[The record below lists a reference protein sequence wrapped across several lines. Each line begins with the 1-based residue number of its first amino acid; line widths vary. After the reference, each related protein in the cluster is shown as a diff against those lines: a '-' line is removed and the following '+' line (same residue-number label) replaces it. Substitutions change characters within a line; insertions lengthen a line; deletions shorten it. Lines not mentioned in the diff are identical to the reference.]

1 MDMFD
6 KINELYDRKTVIELG
21 GGYERI
27 DKQHEKGKLTARERI
42 ELLLDEGTFFEI
54 NPFITHRTV
63 DFGMDKMEG
72 PGDGVVTGFGKING
86 RPVYLFSQ
94 DFTVFGGAL
103 GEMHAKKMATVMD
116 LAAKNGTPFIG
127 INDSGGARIQE
138 GVLSLDGY
146 GHIFYRNAIYSG
158 VIPQISVIMG
168 PCAGG
173 AVYSPAITD
182 FILMVD
188 KTSQM
193 FITGPKV
200 IETVTGEKIS
210 AEDLGGSKVNNAVSG
225 NAHFRAP
232 SEEEAIDQIKKLLS
246 YLPQNNKEKA
256 PRQAR
261 PEGDD
266 YRPEIVDTVPI
277 ETTRPY
283 DVRRVVEQVV
293 DEGSFME
300 VHSEFA
306 KNVVVGFARIA
317 GESVG
322 LVCNQPKVL
331 AGGLDIDSSD
341 KAARFIRTCDAYN
354 VPIITF
360 EDVSGFF
367 PGVKQEHGGII
378 RHGAKILY
386 AYSEATVPKIT
397 VILRKAY
404 GGAYVALNSKSIG
417 ADLVFAWPNAEI
429 AVMGAAGAAN
439 IIFARE
445 IAKSDDPEATRAAKI
460 EEYKE
465 KFANPYVAA
474 SRGMVDDVID
484 PRDTRIKLIQGLDM
498 LSNKHESRPEK
509 NTEIFHYKICTSP
522 AAICWAFLYTK
533 KLTKN
538 DKR

>member
-1 MDMFD
+1 MDMYD
-6 KINELYDRKTVIELG
+6 KINELYDRKREIELG
-21 GGYERI
+21 GGEARI

-42 ELLLDEGTFFEI
+42 ELLLDEGTFVEI
-54 NPFITHRTV
+54 NPFVKHRTV
-63 DFGMDKMEG
+63 DFGMAKKEG
-72 PGDGVVTGFGKING
+72 PGDGVVTGYGKVNG

-103 GEMHAKKMATVMD
+103 GEMHAKKIANVMD
-116 LAAKNGTPFIG
+116 LAAKNGAPFIG

-146 GHIFYRNAIYSG
+146 GHIFYRNSIYSG

-200 IETVTGEKIS
+200 IETVTGEQIS
-210 AEDLGGSKVNNAVSG
+210 SEGLGGAKVHNSVSG
-225 NAHFRAP
+225 NAHFRAED
-232 SEEEAIDQIKKLLS
+232 EETAIEQIKQLLS
-246 YLPQNNKEKA
+246 YLPQNNTEKA
-256 PRQAR
+256 PIVKV
-261 PEGDD
+261 EKDSEDD
-266 YRPEIVDTVPI
+266 NYRSELLDLVPVDQTKA
-277 ETTRPY
+277 Y
-283 DVRRVVEQVV
+283 DVRKVIEHIV
-293 DEGSFME
+293 DADSFME
-300 VHSEFA
+300 VQKEFA
-306 KNVVVGFARIA
+306 KNIVVGFARID

-331 AGGLDIDSSD
+331 AGGLDINSSD
-341 KAARFIRTCDAYN
+341 KLARFVRTCDSFN

-378 RHGAKILY
+378 RHGAKILF

-417 ADLVFAWPNAEI
+417 ADMVYAWPNAEI
-429 AVMGAAGAAN
+429 AVMGASGAAN
-439 IIFARE
+439 IIHAGE
-445 IAKSDDPEATRAAKI
+445 IAKSEDPEATRAQKI

-474 SRGMVDDVID
+474 SHGLVDDVID
-484 PRDTRIKLIQGLDM
+484 PRETRIKLMQSLEM
-498 LSNKHESRPEK
+498 LRTKKESRP
-509 NTEIFHYKICTSP
+509 YKKHGNIP
-522 AAICWAFLYTK
+522 L
-533 KLTKN
+533 
-538 DKR
+538 